1 MDEFRSLD
9 TDTADL
15 TVIDPS
21 TGAVIRRI
29 AVAGA
34 PEVDI
39 AVRSAAAAF
48 AGWAGLPPTERA
60 TALAASA
67 ASLRAHAAALS
78 ALLSQETGKPRAE
91 ADAETA
97 MTADILDYYA
107 GIARARGGRIAPAGE
122 PGVMNLILKEPIGII
137 GAIVPFNFPLLLW
150 AWKAA
155 PALAAG
161 NCVVVKPPPEAP
173 LALTEACSHIQL
185 PAGVLTLVQG
195 GAAVGDALVK
205 HRMVDKIAFTGSATV
220 GKRILA
226 ACAEQ
231 AKRSLVEMSGHD
243 AMIVWD
249 DVDLTWAANAAVFGA
264 FINAGQV
271 CTSVERIYVA
281 ATVYERFVEKMA
293 SAAGKLRAGGPDE
306 PGADFG
312 PMIGAASIGRMREYV
327 AWAISRGGRIV
338 CGGAP
343 LARPGHF
350 FAPTLITGVPH
361 ADLIA
366 RGEVFGPVTAILPVS
381 SFDEAIAQANDTPYG
396 LSATVLTADLQRAM
410 HAATRLR
417 AGTIWINS
425 ALVDNIAAPF
435 GGFRQAG
442 IGRELG
448 EEGFDAF
455 QETKHVALDFSLAE
469 KPWWFSAR
477 RRAAS

>member
-1 MDEFRSLD
+1 MQELSSCAPSA
-9 TDTADL
+9 TDL

-21 TGAVIRRI
+21 TGAPIRRI
-29 AVAGA
+29 AGAGA
-34 PEVDI
+34 REVDT
-39 AVRSAAAAF
+39 AVRAAAAAF
-48 AGWAGLPPTERA
+48 AGWAALPPTERA
-60 TALAASA
+60 AALAASA
-67 ASLRAHAAALS
+67 AALRAHAEALS
-78 ALLSQETGKPRAE
+78 ALLSRETGKPRAE

-107 GIARARGGRIAPAGE
+107 GIARARGGRIAPAAEAGA
-122 PGVMNLILKEPIGII
+122 MNLILKEPIGVI

-173 LALTEACSHIQL
+173 LALTEACGHMQV

-195 GAAVGDALVK
+195 GAAVGDALVR
-205 HRMVDKIAFTGSATV
+205 HAMVDKIAFTGSATV

-226 ACAEQ
+226 ACADQ

-249 DVDLTWAANAAVFGA
+249 DVDLTWAAEAAVFGA

-271 CTSVERIYVA
+271 CTSVERIYVT
-281 ATVYERFVEKMA
+281 ATIYERFVEKMA
-293 SAAGKLRAGGPDE
+293 RAAGRLRAGGPDE

-312 PMIGAASIGRMREYV
+312 PMISAAAVERMRDYV

-338 CGGAP
+338 CGGTP
-343 LARPGHF
+343 LARSGHF
-350 FAPTLITGVPH
+350 FAPTLVTGVPH
-361 ADLIA
+361 ADLVA
-366 RGEVFGPVTAILPVS
+366 RGEVFGPLTAILPVT
-381 SFDEAIAQANDTPYG
+381 SFDEAISQANDTPYG
-396 LSATVLTADLQRAM
+396 LSATVLTADLRRAM

-448 EEGFDAF
+448 EEGFDAY
-455 QETKHVALDFSLAE
+455 QETKHVSLDFSLAE

-477 RRAAS
+477 RRAAN